1 MEPRQLLL
9 WLHACAICLSIV
21 LSGGCAGWH
30 GHREQEML
38 VWLDNPLWVQAGDR
52 EFFWNQLVDTVDDYF
67 PIRREDR
74 VRQIGNV
81 LTEGRIETKP
91 VTGATLL
98 EPWRDDSTPGFEI
111 RHATLQSIRRR
122 ATVRV
127 WPAEG
132 GYRVEIVVIKELEDV
147 EFPEGAPGGDVVF
160 RSDGS
165 VVRTRPKDSSEPA
178 TLGWIP
184 LGRDLSMEQKM
195 LVELQARLGTAGE
208 TEPKPG
214 QP

>member
-1 MEPRQLLL
+1 MRRVRIVILIGLL
-9 WLHACAICLSIV
+9 AGGAV
-21 LSGGCAGWH
+21 LTATGCMGWP
-30 GHREQEML
+30 GHHEQEML
-38 VWLDNPLWVQAGDR
+38 VWLENPLWVPSNDR

-67 PIRREDR
+67 PILREDR
-74 VRQIGNV
+74 VRQVGNV
-81 LTEGRIETKP
+81 LTEGRIETKA

-98 EPWRDDSTPGFEI
+98 EPWREDSTPGFER

-122 ATVRV
+122 AVVRV

-147 EFPEGAPGGDVVF
+147 EFPEGSPGGGIVF
-160 RSDGS
+160 RSDGA
-165 VVRTRPKDSSEPA
+165 VVRQKPRPTGEPA

-195 LVELQARLGTAGE
+195 LVELQARLGANA
-208 TEPKPG
+208 PSKSLPV
-214 QP
+214 PP